1 MGNPETILLREAKLQ
16 SPELD
21 SWDNAATVYGRR
33 AALTTCISALEQ
45 ADESNCLLLMRSAGQ
60 PLDLASDEISQPAL
74 ESFQLQVTLESVE
87 GYGWWQP
94 RPVAKPEGMLLTLF
108 ALRFPDAEIRTQFI
122 DATRSHS
129 HYCWENEPETQ
140 VYGLGIVTS
149 EPQDSYRVKTDDLM
163 VVMICSDDEALAK
176 HRDDPKH
183 LALGAQIVG
192 LGIEVENTFS
202 KTYHL
207 TSHGFLH
214 R

>member
-1 MGNPETILLREAKLQ
+1 
-16 SPELD
+16 
-21 SWDNAATVYGRR
+21 
-33 AALTTCISALEQ
+33 
-45 ADESNCLLLMRSAGQ
+45 
-60 PLDLASDEISQPAL
+60 
-74 ESFQLQVTLESVE
+74 
-87 GYGWWQP
+87 
-94 RPVAKPEGMLLTLF
+94 MLLTLF
-108 ALRFPDAEIRTQFI
+108 ALRFPDAEIRIQFI

-149 EPQDSYRVKTDDLM
+149 EPQDSYGVKTDDLM